1 MVLLPCLFCSPWR
14 VDDFYLGG
22 GEAEF
27 GAQSLLLG
35 DADADGHPGL
45 NDKISYSH
53 QPFDAFVKCLDH
65 QTCGI
70 HGIPYF

>member
-1 MVLLPCLFCSPWR
+1 MVLSSSHAFQSSRR

-35 DADADGHPGL
+35 DADADGHPG
-45 NDKISYSH
+45 DKVSYKH
-53 QPFDAFVKCLDH
+53 QPVDVFVKCLDH